1 MGKLDMRVIRGRT
14 ESFILTVADADGG
27 AYALADGEVLRFG
40 VKHTASSTTYL
51 LVKEMTATDA
61 SESGYLLTLTP
72 EDTAEMPSGHHVYDV
87 GLQSGS
93 DYYTVIEPSEFELV
107 ANVTA
112 KEG

>member
-1 MGKLDMRVIRGRT
+1 MPAGR
-14 ESFILTVADADGG
+14 
-27 AYALADGEVLRFG
+27 
-40 VKHTASSTTYL
+40 
-51 LVKEMTATDA
+51 
-61 SESGYLLTLTP
+61 
-72 EDTAEMPSGHHVYDV
+72 HVYDV